1 VTTGERCRQEYY
13 LANGG
18 VDRTNYLANR
28 GGDMEY
34 HLADRGGD
42 RVDDVAE
49 GGGDREYCL
58 ADRGGDRVD
67 DVAEEGGDREY
78 HLLADRGGDRVGD
91 VAEGGGDREYHHLA
105 DGGGDRVDDVAEG
118 GEDREYH
125 LLADGGGDRVDDVAE
140 GGGDREY
147 HHLADRGG
155 DRVDDVAEDLLDAG
169 QVVGHRSQ
177 LTVKG
182 RALHHVTS
190 FCGSAQTG
198 GPGDG
203 LHVDRL
209 AKLLGHHEAHGSIG
223 EGEQD
228 VGDALEALGRAVALA
243 HEPLHAPRV
252 LLGLVCSPGGYAFDN
267 TSLSLFTDDSGQEG
281 LFFGVDHLQPLV
293 GSSCIPLGDD
303 GGDKAGDED

>member
-1 VTTGERCRQEYY
+1 VTAGERCRQEYY

-18 VDRTNYLANR
+18 VDRTKYLANG
-28 GGDMEY
+28 GGDREY
-34 HLADRGGD
+34 HYLADRGGD

-91 VAEGGGDREYHHLA
+91 VAEEGGDREYHHLA
-105 DGGGDRVDDVAEG
+105 DG
-118 GEDREYH
+118 
-125 LLADGGGDRVDDVAE
+125 
-140 GGGDREY
+140 
-147 HHLADRGG
+147 GG